1 MHSVISTVSGS
12 EWSFPAV
19 PRPRCSGSVMLSTGG
34 ITTTVS
40 TDLLLLSL
48 YIVYQPRSSGGIP
61 FYSGYTTTVS
71 ADLLLLSLYIVYRT
85 RSWHL
90 AISRFKRPR
99 TAKPRP
105 YGAPLRTR
113 PGGVARERDGR
124 LPGIGPSRK
133 WGALKRLR
141 EGGYVREFARR
152 ARWQFAMRSAKAA
165 TRDGRLP
172 GIRPARW
179 PFARHPASEMAVC
192 QASGQL

>member
-1 MHSVISTVSGS
+1 MPQQVIDHRFSITK
-12 EWSFPAV
+12 
-19 PRPRCSGSVMLSTGG
+19 GG
-34 ITTTVS
+34 WYSKRGRTN
-40 TDLLLLSL
+40 DAWGDYWGALLAAWQSRYGCPHPNTL
-48 YIVYQPRSSGGIP
+48 PCH
-61 FYSGYTTTVS
+61 
-71 ADLLLLSLYIVYRT
+71 YIVYRT

-90 AISRFKRPR
+90 AISRLKRPR

-152 ARWQFAMRSAKAA
+152 ARWPFAMRSAKAA

-172 GIRPARW
+172 GTRPARW